1 MVLATSRNL
10 SEGLRLV
17 TISTRRNS
25 IYPPSRA
32 GMGIMFINASMMD
45 RNAVICQ
52 KAYQLHDAGNMSPSV
67 PNPPRLWAP
76 SLVNISFSDDTYV
89 ARRSVP
95 ICQPRGIACSMLYS
109 MRVRSKISTGE
120 SICMPIL
127 PPSLTATGITSDES
141 PRSTRTGTVEPL
153 CACSDGM
160 NSPIDGTVSEP
171 TATIRSRGSIP
182 ALAAASPGTTLAT

>member
-52 KAYQLHDAGNMSPSV
+52 KAYQLNDDCIMSPILPSRR
-67 PNPPRLWAP
+67 RLWAM
-76 SLVNISFSDDTYV
+76 SLGNRSVRDETYV
-89 ARRSVP
+89 A
-95 ICQPRGIACSMLYS
+95 
-109 MRVRSKISTGE
+109 
-120 SICMPIL
+120 
-127 PPSLTATGITSDES
+127 
-141 PRSTRTGTVEPL
+141 
-153 CACSDGM
+153 
-160 NSPIDGTVSEP
+160 
-171 TATIRSRGSIP
+171 IR
-182 ALAAASPGTTLAT
+182 